1 MWHRVAL
8 QLEQIAFDGGNGS
21 HPTPSSSKK
30 SASADG
36 DDSFG
41 GGGAGPLSLRP
52 QQEAMDALSE
62 LYSLLREEDMWAGLW
77 QKKAKY
83 AETNIAI
90 AYEQQG
96 FYEQSQVGYE
106 SEFSFILH
114 VHDLKLFW
122 STQNWFAW
130 LLHHSN
136 C

>member
-1 MWHRVAL
+1 
-8 QLEQIAFDGGNGS
+8 
-21 HPTPSSSKK
+21 
-30 SASADG
+30 
-36 DDSFG
+36 
-41 GGGAGPLSLRP
+41 
-52 QQEAMDALSE
+52 MDALSE